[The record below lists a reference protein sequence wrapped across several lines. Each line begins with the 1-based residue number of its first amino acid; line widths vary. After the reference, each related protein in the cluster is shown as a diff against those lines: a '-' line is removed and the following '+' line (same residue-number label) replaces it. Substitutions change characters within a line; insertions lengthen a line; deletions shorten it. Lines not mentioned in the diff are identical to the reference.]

1 MAVLPMI
8 ATPANEFAEVPPV
21 TVSAVSL
28 NRAENRVLMVAPGAE
43 VEMSSLT
50 CVNVA
55 GLEAIGASLMA
66 VTLVLRVTA
75 FALLL

>member
-1 MAVLPMI
+1 MI
-8 ATPANEFAEVPPV
+8 ATPANVLAVEPPV
-21 TVSAVSL
+21 TVSAESL
-28 NRAENRVLMVAPGAE
+28 NRPENNELTVAPGAE

-50 CVNVA
+50 AVNVA